1 MNLTLTCEICGYVTI
16 SRESLRNHKRRA
28 HTSVRYPC
36 PDCHFKAKRKSYL
49 TKHVRTQHKRE
60 LDKSCVET
68 LSEPD
73 MSAKAEM
80 DHDDDMGDR
89 K

>member
-1 MNLTLTCEICGYVTI
+1 MLCYDRML
-16 SRESLRNHKRRA
+16 LK
-28 HTSVRYPC
+28 
-36 PDCHFKAKRKSYL
+36 L
-49 TKHVRTQHKRE
+49 KRE
-60 LDKSCVET
+60 LDKSCDET